1 MRGEKERDKSDIFL
15 HFFLL
20 TFFYF
25 TLVWMD
31 RWIDSSSRFCFL
43 GFRKY

>member
-20 TFFYF
+20 YF
-25 TLVWMD
+25 SLDGLMD
-31 RWIDSSSRFCFL
+31 GFLSSSRFCFL

>member
-15 HFFLL
+15 HFFSFYI
-20 TFFYF
+20 FFYF

-31 RWIDSSSRFCFL
+31 
-43 GFRKY
+43 